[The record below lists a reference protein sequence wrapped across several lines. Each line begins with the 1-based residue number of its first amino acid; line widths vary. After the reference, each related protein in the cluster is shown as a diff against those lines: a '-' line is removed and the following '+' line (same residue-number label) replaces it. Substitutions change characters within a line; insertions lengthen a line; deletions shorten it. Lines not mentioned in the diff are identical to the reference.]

1 MELVELQAI
10 WQQYDRK
17 LSDNTRLNK
26 EILKRMLITKPEKRL
41 NWMKII
47 AVSNLILPIVIIS
60 LVLVPIVQY
69 RNAIDFYIGASLI
82 GIVYLL
88 HYYWSIRYYMLLTQ
102 INFTNPIT
110 LIKKSVNQLEKYKLR
125 ITKLG
130 YILIPFGITG
140 IFLMGK
146 FPILSKNS
154 LLPISLIILVMV
166 ISIYYTFKYSI
177 FERFKKINTEIEEIE
192 QLEKE

>member
-1 MELVELQAI
+1 MELIELQAI
-10 WQQYDRK
+10 WQQYDK
-17 LSDNTRLNK
+17 NISENTRLNK
-26 EILKRMLITKPEKRL
+26 EILRRMLISKPEKRL
-41 NWMKII
+41 NWMKGT
-47 AVSNLILPIVIIS
+47 AVYSLVLPIVIIL
-60 LVLVPIVQY
+60 LVLVPHIEY
-69 RNAIDFYIGASLI
+69 RSEIDFFVGASLF
-82 GIVYLL
+82 GVFYLL
-88 HYYWSIRYYMLLTQ
+88 HYYWSIKYYMLLRK

-125 ITKLG
+125 VTKLA
-130 YILIPFGITG
+130 YILIPFGIVG

-146 FPILSKNS
+146 FPVLSKDS
-154 LLPISLIILVMV
+154 LLPISLIILVMI